1 MCQNHKLQTV
11 FALFFGL
18 FFIRFLLTIVQT
30 LYGSSVRF
38 SFLGRR
44 ADTRDDSAEIVFQTF
59 YAGFPCQQFC
69 HGQGHPLFDV
79 VQPALALPTTTSPT
93 LQCALKDG
101 VGEVIVACDMP
112 EPCKFQSFD
121 SCRKRF
127 LGTEEEVDPAPHPVV
142 GLVLQVGDS
151 EKNTAVFRML
161 CLSLGAFSC
170 VIAV

>member
-1 MCQNHKLQTV
+1 M
-11 FALFFGL
+11 
-18 FFIRFLLTIVQT
+18 
-30 LYGSSVRF
+30 
-38 SFLGRR
+38 
-44 ADTRDDSAEIVFQTF
+44 
-59 YAGFPCQQFC
+59 
-69 HGQGHPLFDV
+69 
-79 VQPALALPTTTSPT
+79 
-93 LQCALKDG
+93 
-101 VGEVIVACDMP
+101 ACDMP
-112 EPCKFQSFD
+112 EPCKFPSFD